1 MAPFR
6 HQKLKERSNIL
17 ILGATEQ
24 DDDTGGAVTYM
35 HLHVRTH
42 TEYRGDAY
50 LIHVRLLIKT
60 G

>member
-17 ILGATEQ
+17 ILGATER

-35 HLHVRTH
+35 HLHMH
-42 TEYRGDAY
+42 TYTQYRGDAY